1 MKEMLKIAW
10 RNLWRNKRRTIITA
24 SSVFF
29 AALIALT
36 MRSFQLGF
44 YNYTINSVIEHFVGH
59 LQIQQQDYHNNPSI
73 DNVLEFSDSLQQLLS
88 KDPDIKFFIP
98 RLESGAMASHANASK
113 VCMVVGIN
121 PIKENYF
128 SGISKH
134 LAKYKIDEQSIQ
146 KMGFL
151 PAELRVLINKAQGYY
166 SSKEKIKDVLL
177 ALSKK
182 FGPYIDRIAKESP
195 YHGHYIKPGENQILV
210 AGGLANYLGVNVGDS
225 IVLLGQGYHG
235 STAIGKYRI
244 AGILALPSPLM
255 NRTFIYMPLRCAQEL
270 FSTYDIKPNGD
281 TARYVSY
288 IAVNT
293 RFQASIRPYDYIP
306 IERVRQRLDRELKGK
321 NLRVL
326 GWKQINKTLYQQIQS
341 DNISGQIILMVIY
354 IIIAFG
360 VFGTVLMLMAER
372 RKEFGIMLSIGM
384 SRGKLR
390 QTLVLEIFI
399 MTVMGIIAAIL
410 ITYPVVTYLHYHPI
424 YLGNEAAKAY
434 EQFNFEPYMPTQLPD
449 IYFLIQPLVI
459 LIMMMLTSIYPIIYI
474 SKLKVSKALR
484 A

>member
-1 MKEMLKIAW
+1 MKELIKIAW

-29 AALIALT
+29 AALIALI

-59 LQIQQQDYHNNPSI
+59 LQIQQTDYHNNPSI
-73 DNVLEFSDSLQQLLS
+73 DNVLEYSSGIEQILN
-88 KDPDIKFFIP
+88 KDPEIKFYIP
-98 RLESGAMASHANASK
+98 RLESGALVAHGTNSK
-113 VCMVVGIN
+113 VCMVVGID
-121 PIKENYF
+121 PVKENQF
-128 SGISKH
+128 SGVSKH
-134 LAKYKIDEQSIQ
+134 IARYRIDNRSIEQ
-146 KMGFL
+146 MGFL
-151 PAELRVLINKAQGYY
+151 PSGLRMLIKKAKGYY
-166 SSKEKIKDVLL
+166 ANKQKLSDVLTSL
-177 ALSKK
+177 DKA
-182 FGPYIDRIAKESP
+182 FGQYIDQIASVSQFKGRYLRSGDRE
-195 YHGHYIKPGENQILV
+195 ILM
-210 AGGLANYLGVNVGDS
+210 AGGLADFLGVSVGDS

-244 AGILALPSPLM
+244 AGILALPSPMM
-255 NRTFIYMPLRCAQEL
+255 NRTFIYMPLRLAQEL
-270 FSTYDIKPNGD
+270 FSTYEINDRGD
-281 TARYVSY
+281 TTRYVSY

-293 RFQASIRPYDYIP
+293 NYEASIRPADYKP
-306 IERVRQRLDRELKGK
+306 IVRIQERLQSQLQDKDLK
-321 NLRVL
+321 VL

-341 DNISGQIILMVIY
+341 DNISGQIILLVIY

-372 RKEFGIMLSIGM
+372 RKEFGIMLAIGM
-384 SRGKLR
+384 SRRRLK
-390 QTLVLEIFI
+390 QVVALEILI
-399 MTVMGIIAAIL
+399 MTLMGILAAIIVAYPL
-410 ITYPVVTYLHYHPI
+410 ATYFHYHPI

-459 LIMMMLTSIYPIIYI
+459 LVMMMLTSIYPIVYL